1 VPHVLLYGAPAP
13 GLIEIP
19 RGTVQ
24 VSPILLGS
32 EDLAAMA
39 DASADQALILAPG
52 GTLERDYVLGQALRV
67 LKPGAP
73 FTAFAPKDKGGSRL
87 RKVLEAFGCTVTE
100 DARKHH
106 RFVSAVRPEAPV
118 GIAQAIAAGSPQI
131 LPQLGLWSQPG
142 VFSWDRI
149 DPGSARLLALLPKL
163 AGRGADLGCGIG
175 VLATAI
181 LAAPAV
187 SALTCLDIDRRAI
200 ACAQHN
206 LDDPRATVLWADA
219 RQRDENL
226 TGLDFVVMNPPFHDG
241 GSEDRALG
249 VAFIQQAAQM
259 LHRGGVCWIVAN
271 RHLPYE
277 APLAAAFA
285 EVAVRADAGGYKIFE
300 AHK

>member
-1 VPHVLLYGAPAP
+1 VSGVLLYGAPAP
-13 GLIEIP
+13 GLVDVP
-19 RGTVQ
+19 RNAVQ
-24 VSPILLGS
+24 VSPIILGS
-32 EDLAAMA
+32 QDLTTMAGGAADEA
-39 DASADQALILAPG
+39 VVLAPG
-52 GTLERDYVLGQALRV
+52 GTLERDYVLAQALRV

-73 FTAFAPKDKGGSRL
+73 LTAFAPKDKGGSRL
-87 RKVLEAFGCTVTE
+87 KKVLEAFGCAVSE

-106 RFVSAVRPEAPV
+106 RFCRTVRPKAPM
-118 GIAQAIAAGSPQI
+118 GLDEAIAAGSPQL
-131 LPQLGLWSQPG
+131 LPDLGLWSQPG

-149 DPGSARLLALLPKL
+149 DPGSARLLELFPKL

-175 VLATAI
+175 VLASRV
-181 LAAPAV
+181 LASPAV
-187 SALTCLDIDRRAI
+187 TELTCVDIDRRAV

-206 LDDPRATVLWADA
+206 LDDPRVKVVWADA
-219 RQRDENL
+219 RQRDDDISS
-226 TGLDFVVMNPPFHDG
+226 LDFVVMNPPFHDG

-249 VAFIQQAAQM
+249 VAFIQSAAQM

-300 AHK
+300 ARK